1 MEKSRDQW
9 GSKMGFILAAVGSA
23 VGLGNIWR
31 FPYVVYSNGGG
42 AFLIPYF
49 IAIFTAGIPLLI
61 LEYGMGHKFRGSTPL
76 TIARANKKWEWLGWW
91 PVVSAFIILS
101 YYSLILSWALK
112 YFTLSFKKSW
122 SSDTTNYFYKEVLKI
137 SDSPF
142 DMGHIVLP
150 IFIGMILIWGANWLI
165 CYKGVKNGIEKLSKI
180 VLPTLFAIMI
190 IIVIK
195 GITLEGASLGL
206 NKLFTPN
213 WAKVSDPKVWIAAYG
228 QVFFSLSIA
237 TGIMMTYSSYLPEKT
252 DINNSAFMTAFANC
266 SFEFLSAI
274 GVFAILGFMAN
285 SQGVSVEEVASSGI
299 GLAFIAFPKVFS
311 LMGIWGNI
319 LGVLFFACLLF
330 AGLTSA
336 VSLVEAIASPI
347 LDKTKF
353 ERKKV
358 VTGICIAGCISSLFF
373 ARQSGLYL
381 LDIMDNFINNYGI
394 VVVGFLEA
402 IFIGW
407 VVKPETI
414 RKHTNSISYFEVGK
428 WWDIVIKY
436 VIPIILG
443 FMLVQS
449 IITEI
454 ITPYGGYSRLQLLIF
469 GWSIIL
475 VGIIL
480 ANIIS
485 RKNWQ
490 NQKINFEKN

>member
-1 MEKSRDQW
+1 M
-9 GSKMGFILAAVGSA
+9 
-23 VGLGNIWR
+23 
-31 FPYVVYSNGGG
+31 
-42 AFLIPYF
+42 
-49 IAIFTAGIPLLI
+49 
-61 LEYGMGHKFRGSTPL
+61 
-76 TIARANKKWEWLGWW
+76 
-91 PVVSAFIILS
+91 
-101 YYSLILSWALK
+101 SWALK

-122 SSDTTNYFYKEVLKI
+122 GGDTTNYFYKEVLRI

-142 DMGHIVLP
+142 DMGQIVVP
-150 IFIGMILIWGANWLI
+150 IFIGMLLIWGANWLI
-165 CYKGVKNGIEKLSKI
+165 CYKGVKHGIEKLSKI

-190 IIVIK
+190 VIVIK

-213 WAKVSDPKVWIAAYG
+213 WEKVSDPKVWVAAYG

-285 SQGVSVEEVASSGI
+285 SQGLSVEEVASSGI

-336 VSLVEAIASPI
+336 VSLVEAITSPI

-353 ERKKV
+353 ERKTV

-394 VVVGFLEA
+394 VVVGFLES

-407 VVKPETI
+407 VVRPETI
-414 RKHTNSISYFEVGK
+414 RTHTNSISYFDVGK

-443 FMLVQS
+443 FMLIQS
-449 IITEI
+449 IMTEM

-469 GWSIIL
+469 GWSIIF
-475 VGIIL
+475 VGIVS

-485 RKNWQ
+485 RKKWQ